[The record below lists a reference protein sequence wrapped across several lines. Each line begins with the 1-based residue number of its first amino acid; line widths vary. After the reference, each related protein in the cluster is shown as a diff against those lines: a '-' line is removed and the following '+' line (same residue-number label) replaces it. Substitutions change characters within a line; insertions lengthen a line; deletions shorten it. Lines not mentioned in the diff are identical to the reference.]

1 MIMAVVVIY
10 SDGIYEW
17 QENLENRKA
26 EIEKEME
33 GDISWKKR
41 CSLSRELADVEHEL
55 FCVEDEL
62 YEAVKLIV

>member
-1 MIMAVVVIY
+1 MSAVVVTY
-10 SDGIYEW
+10 RGEIYEW
-17 QENLENRKA
+17 QENRENRKA

-41 CSLSRELADVEHEL
+41 CALSRELADVEHEL